1 MVAAESKEVVVVL
14 HVSDVM
20 STDVI
25 KVTPNDSAHLAVSKM
40 IESSVG
46 CTVVIDD
53 GGKVVGIIT
62 KGDILKRAF
71 LKDLDSRKLKASEVM
86 TKPVLTANAD
96 ETLEVASRTMTANG
110 ISKLPVVRDD
120 RLVGIITASD
130 IIRAEPLTVGY
141 LQELVRARFVP
152 HDLRSLH

>member
-1 MVAAESKEVVVVL
+1 MVTEEQVVVVL

-20 STDVI
+20 STDVV
-25 KVTPNDSAHLAVSKM
+25 KVIPNDSVHLAVSKM

-46 CTVVIDD
+46 CTIVIDD
-53 GGKVVGIIT
+53 VDKVVGIIT
-62 KGDILKRAF
+62 KGDVLKRAF

-86 TKPVLTANAD
+86 TKPVLTTEAN
-96 ETLEVASRTMTANG
+96 ETVEVASRTMTANG
-110 ISKLPVVRDD
+110 ISKLPVLREDK
-120 RLVGIITASD
+120 LVGIITATD